1 MLGPCCIAAP
11 EYLERPGKR
20 TITFTTPKISLK
32 GPCSHCQ
39 ATQGRVETN
48 RCNASED
55 AHHKAVPDSGL
66 SITIITTIIII
77 TMINTIILAT
87 IIIAIIIIIELVS
100 AATKSDVCPMVN
112 GSQKDLAG
120 KPVRGGAA

>member
-1 MLGPCCIAAP
+1 MLGPRCIAAP
-11 EYLERPGKR
+11 EYLEGPGKR
-20 TITFTTPKISLK
+20 TITFTTPKRSFK

-66 SITIITTIIII
+66 TITIISITIISAILI
-77 TMINTIILAT
+77 TMISTIILAT
-87 IIIAIIIIIELVS
+87 IIITRILLSSLVLPQNLTF
-100 AATKSDVCPMVN
+100 A
-112 GSQKDLAG
+112 
-120 KPVRGGAA
+120 RW